1 MVETGECTKLSD
13 VDMAYAN
20 YPTRIVIPHHVHIIG
35 WPEECEF
42 TSPQHL
48 KAADLKAVY
57 QAWFD
62 GQARW
67 KEFKGLEYTAFCEE
81 HEKSIQPRGKRSD
94 AGGTHKTQGQKK
106 KKKGGKN
113 SFVVSDD
120 EEDEPEGDDSE
131 DDAPPRKKSKVKES
145 AVLPMDLVGPPGK
158 AKAAWTLAKSG
169 KKGISPAMKRP
180 EQKKKAEREK
190 ARKTAEKKVNAAEKK
205 AAAAKK
211 KADKIAGKKGGK
223 QAKASKVSK
232 KAIVDSDDDA

>member
-1 MVETGECTKLSD
+1 
-13 VDMAYAN
+13 
-20 YPTRIVIPHHVHIIG
+20 
-35 WPEECEF
+35 
-42 TSPQHL
+42 
-48 KAADLKAVY
+48 
-57 QAWFD
+57 
-62 GQARW
+62 
-67 KEFKGLEYTAFCEE
+67 
-81 HEKSIQPRGKRSD
+81 
-94 AGGTHKTQGQKK
+94 
-106 KKKGGKN
+106 
-113 SFVVSDD
+113 
-120 EEDEPEGDDSE
+120 
-131 DDAPPRKKSKVKES
+131 VKES

-223 QAKASKVSK
+223 QAKALKVSK